1 MKVQLWLR
9 GYLRQYVHH
18 GNQDV
23 PLIQEI
29 SEGTTIG
36 DLLERLMIPGW
47 RVAMIYLNGVRV
59 KDDEILKD
67 GDYLR
72 VYPQIFAGG

>member
-9 GYLRQYVHH
+9 GYLRHYNPHKSTQKHLV
-18 GNQDV
+18 
-23 PLIQEI
+23 QEI

-59 KDDEILKD
+59 KDNEILKD

>member
-9 GYLRQYVHH
+9 GYLQHYNPHKSTH
-18 GNQDV
+18 KHCF
-23 PLIQEI
+23 QEI
-29 SEGTTIG
+29 GEGTTIR
-36 DLLERLMIPGW
+36 DIFDRLKIPEW
-47 RVAMIYLNGVRV
+47 RIDTIYLNGVRV

-72 VYPQIFAGG
+72 VYPQIFCGG

>member
-9 GYLRQYVHH
+9 GYLRQYIPHDSRKGHV
-18 GNQDV
+18 
-23 PLIQEI
+23 IQEI

-47 RVAMIYLNGVRV
+47 RIAMIYLNGVRV
-59 KDDEILKD
+59 KDNEILKD